1 MKQTK
6 TYNYFPVR
14 VPRLLS
20 HSLRCS
26 LGLSF
31 ALYSLLFS
39 AALLTSCSDDPEE
52 EILREHVSFEAM
64 PCTTVFKDVEEAR
77 PMDETGFLT
86 RTWPPSPYVTYE
98 TIYGSKGMFA
108 NQKNMVNKSIGVFF
122 TNNDGSTVEGTF
134 SFRESDSSWRLNTE
148 IETKTYYLYGFI
160 PREDATSVSIT
171 PNGSYSN
178 GAVLTIHGL
187 NTVTPS
193 DVCAIVGAKN
203 GISKYDDGGLR
214 MGDFEVEAHATNSSG
229 ATGNFIYLLFDH
241 LYSALRFSFKVDA
254 GYNEMR
260 TIKLRKLEMTA
271 YDISGG
277 VKAKYDAI
285 ITLQK
290 NPDASP
296 ITNVSF
302 SPVEGSAAVS
312 MVTLYEWDNDV
323 TKDVVLNPTT
333 ATNFM
338 GCFVPGVN
346 TIFKI
351 RSTYDVYDKKQMKNS
366 DGTPKV
372 DGEGNPVYNLLREN
386 CVAENTFDLRNKF
399 TSEQLANMRGNSFD
413 FTITVQPTYLYVL
426 SEPDMDN
433 PTMTIN

>member
-1 MKQTK
+1 MNKRNLMKQTK
-6 TYNYFPVR
+6 TYNHFPVCVSR
-14 VPRLLS
+14 FLS

-39 AALLTSCSDDPEE
+39 AALLTGCSDDPEQE
-52 EILREHVSFEAM
+52 VLRQRVSFEAM
-64 PCTTVFKDVEEAR
+64 PCTTAFKDVAKAR

-86 RTWPPSPYVTYE
+86 RTWNPSPYVTYE

-122 TNNDGSTVEGTF
+122 TNNDGSTIEGTF
-134 SFRESDSSWRLNTE
+134 SFRESDYTWRLNTE
-148 IETKTYYLYGFI
+148 IESKTYYLYGFI

-171 PNGSYSN
+171 SNGSYSN
-178 GAVLTIHGL
+178 GAALTIHGL

-193 DVCAIVGAKN
+193 DVCVIVGAKN
-203 GISKYDDGGLR
+203 GSDKENDGGLR
-214 MGDFEVEAHATNSSG
+214 MGDFEVATQATNSSG

-241 LYSALRFSFKVDA
+241 LYSALRFSFIVDDE
-254 GYNEMR
+254 YDELR

-271 YDISGG
+271 YDDISGG
-277 VKAKYDAI
+277 VKAKYDAT

-290 NPDASP
+290 TSGASP
-296 ITNVSF
+296 IMNISF
-302 SPVEGSAAVS
+302 IPVEGSADVS
-312 MVTLYEWDNDV
+312 MVSLYEWDNV
-323 TKDVVLNPTT
+323 AAHEVVLNPTT
-333 ATNFM
+333 PTNFM

-346 TIFKI
+346 AKFKI
-351 RSTYDVYDKKQMKNS
+351 RITYDVYDKK
-366 DGTPKV
+366 D
-372 DGEGNPVYNLLREN
+372 NLLREN
-386 CVAENTFDLRNKF
+386 SVAENTIDLYNKF

-413 FTITVQPTYLYVL
+413 FTIKVQPTYLYVL
-426 SEPDMDN
+426 SEPDLDN